1 MESEFL
7 SRISPGQ
14 RAFLTRTA
22 VLERMC
28 GPLCEAVLE
37 AAGSAAV
44 LADLAGANLPLV
56 PLDRRGEWYRYHHLL
71 RDMLLAA
78 LQRREP
84 VLRHRAAGWYLRNGW
99 PEDALECSM
108 AAEDVDGA
116 ARLVGQLAVPA
127 HRQGRITTLR
137 RWFSWLEDR
146 DGIEGY
152 LMVAVL
158 ASLFSGLMG
167 SQPPAGGEPMRSIAG
182 RMRTQPAPVT
192 LRLRRGPP
200 CSRAILC
207 RRGPNRCAP
216 TQTRPCA
223 GLRRRAS

>member
-1 MESEFL
+1 MEPEFL
-7 SRISPGQ
+7 SRISPKQ

-56 PLDRRGEWYRYHHLL
+56 PLDRRGEWYRYHHLF
-71 RDMLLAA
+71 RDMLLAE

-84 VLRHRAAGWYLRNGW
+84 VLRHCVAGWYLRNGW

-116 ARLVGQLAVPA
+116 ARLAGQLAVSVT
-127 HRQGRITTLR
+127 GRAGSPPSSDGSAGWRTGTGSKDT
-137 RWFSWLEDR
+137 RWSRCWPRCF
-146 DGIEGY
+146 
-152 LMVAVL
+152 
-158 ASLFSGLMG
+158 
-167 SQPPAGGEPMRSIAG
+167 
-182 RMRTQPAPVT
+182 
-192 LRLRRGPP
+192 P
-200 CSRAILC
+200 C
-207 RRGPNRCAP
+207 
-216 TQTRPCA
+216 
-223 GLRRRAS
+223 